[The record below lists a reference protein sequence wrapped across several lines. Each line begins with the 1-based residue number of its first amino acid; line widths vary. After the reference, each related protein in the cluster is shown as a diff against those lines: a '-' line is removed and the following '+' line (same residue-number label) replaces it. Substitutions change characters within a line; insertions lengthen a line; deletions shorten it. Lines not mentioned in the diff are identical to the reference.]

1 MTCYTSYLILP
12 ELKVILANFQGKIK
26 LHELIQANLNFIGDK
41 KYDPLFDVILDF
53 RDSMAI
59 AFGMDMF
66 EYINFFKKSV
76 RLKQRVKVGI
86 LYHSPNQKFLIN
98 VYKPLASLLKM
109 DVGDYEQIDEC
120 LIWMGYSDQD
130 QIQIKAS
137 LQGIKNN
144 LFANDI

>member
-1 MTCYTSYLILP
+1 MTGYTSYQILP
-12 ELKVILANFQGKIK
+12 ELQVILVNFQGKIK
-26 LHELIQANLNFIGDK
+26 LNDLIQSNINFIS
-41 KYDPLFDVILDF
+41 DPDFDPIFDVILDF

-86 LYHSPNQKFLIN
+86 LYQSPNQKFLISI
-98 VYKPLASLLKM
+98 YKPLASLLKM
-109 DVGDYEQIDEC
+109 DVGDYEQIDAC
-120 LIWMGYSDQD
+120 LMWMGYSDHD
-130 QIQIKAS
+130 QLLIKAS